1 MKESTDKNND
11 LIEEINQFHEFT
23 MMGCI
28 KAKSFEDEETNQHL
42 FFVSNPIKMG
52 ETSGIIKIGS
62 VVKYTVT
69 GVDEEGKFEV

>member
-1 MKESTDKNND
+1 
-11 LIEEINQFHEFT
+11 
-23 MMGCI
+23 MGGI

-42 FFVSNPIKMG
+42 FFVTNPIKMG